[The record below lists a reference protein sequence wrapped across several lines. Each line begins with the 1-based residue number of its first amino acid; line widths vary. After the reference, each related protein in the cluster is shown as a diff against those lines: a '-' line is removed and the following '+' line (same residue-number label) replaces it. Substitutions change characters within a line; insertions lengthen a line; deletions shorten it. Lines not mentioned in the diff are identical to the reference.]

1 MVPLDKV
8 CAKVGENRPSTLG
21 DMARQSGLLSKK
33 GLCHFFDNFRTN
45 QNFFVPLHGVAPK
58 MN

>member
-33 GLCHFFDNFRTN
+33 GLCHAIFLIIFKPIRIFLSR
-45 QNFFVPLHGVAPK
+45 FLEWLPK
-58 MN
+58 